1 MLGNILADY
10 HNVVD
15 DSVAFL
21 FRSESI
27 WLHVV
32 GHTVLIVMPILF
44 VFIVCKWT
52 IELLH
57 ISNLRRRRTNNI
69 FRSKNNGQQYKIP
82 FGLMAFILTHSAKRQ
97 IYLSVIAL
105 SILPITYSLLE
116 LPKRIIDGAISTTG
130 SLNNQ
135 SLTILAGF
143 SQTDYLLFLCAL
155 YLSCILASS
164 CLKYSLN
171 LRMGKTTERLIR
183 LMRLLVIKRSYYKKE
198 HRMEDPLIP
207 VITQEVEP
215 VCRFGSSAVIVP
227 LLHGGTVITIISFMM
242 IQNVILGAA
251 ALTMVPIQLLLI
263 PKMQR
268 TVNQLVITR
277 IGVIRVL
284 SGNIQNRYTVS
295 NRRATRENIKSLHN
309 IRDKFYKAKYL
320 MKALN
325 NFIMN
330 LTPFFFF
337 TIGGYMVL
345 MGQLTLGA
353 LVASLASYKDLA
365 PAFRELFKYYQNY
378 HDAKSRYREIL
389 NYVTG

>member
-1 MLGNILADY
+1 MLGAILADY

-15 DSVAFL
+15 ESVAFL

-44 VFIVCKWT
+44 VFIVLKWT

-57 ISNLRRRRTNNI
+57 ISNQRRRTNNI
-69 FRSKNNGQQYKIP
+69 FRSSSSGQQYKIP
-82 FGLMAFILTHSAKRQ
+82 CGLMAFILTHSAKRQ

-105 SILPITYSLLE
+105 SILPITYSQLE

-130 SLNNQ
+130 SLNSQ
-135 SLTILAGF
+135 SLNIKAGI

-183 LMRLLVIKRSYYKKE
+183 LMRLLIIKQTYYKPV

-215 VCRFGSSAVIVP
+215 VCRFGSSAVIAP

-242 IQNVILGAA
+242 MQNVILGAA
-251 ALTMVPIQLLLI
+251 ALTMVPVQLFLI

-268 TVNQLVITR
+268 TVNQLVKIR
-277 IGVIRVL
+277 IGIIRAL
-284 SGNIQNRYTVS
+284 TGNIQNRYTTS
-295 NRRATRENIKSLHN
+295 SRRVTRENIKSLHN
-309 IRDKFYKAKYL
+309 IRNKFYKAKYL

-345 MGQLTLGA
+345 MDQLTLGA